1 MYEILKDFA
10 GPVATFI
17 ASVTAAWVTWHF
29 GSWQAKIARQQADL
43 AEERVKLDKFDR
55 RFAVFDATR
64 ELIRIVMQQSHADQ
78 EQIFDFRMKTR
89 DAIFLFDDYLSTY
102 LKEFADKAWD
112 IWLIEDEINA
122 TTSKAETAR
131 LLERQRTLKDWIRS
145 QHEPLADRFSPYLRL
160 KR

>member
-78 EQIFDFRMKTR
+78 EQIFDFRIKQGMPFSCSTTTYPHILKNLQTRHGIFGSLKMK
-89 DAIFLFDDYLSTY
+89 
-102 LKEFADKAWD
+102 
-112 IWLIEDEINA
+112 
-122 TTSKAETAR
+122 
-131 LLERQRTLKDWIRS
+131 
-145 QHEPLADRFSPYLRL
+145 
-160 KR
+160 